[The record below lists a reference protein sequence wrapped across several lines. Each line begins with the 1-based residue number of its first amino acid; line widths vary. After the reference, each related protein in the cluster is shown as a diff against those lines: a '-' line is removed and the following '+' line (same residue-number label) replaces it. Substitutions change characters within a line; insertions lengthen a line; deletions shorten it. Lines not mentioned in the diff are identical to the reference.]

1 MRSSICRKLALAL
14 PIAAAVLA
22 TAVATAPANRFEIP
36 NWERGIRAAWSEFE
50 FVIGQAIVRCPVTLE
65 GSFHSQTFAKIARA
79 LVGYVTRATVNEG
92 ACTGGTARAL
102 AETLPWHVQYR
113 SFEGTLPVITRI
125 SFRLVGARFGAAM
138 EARPCLI
145 TTTEAEPATLIATV
159 NGTQELSSIEAEG
172 AGGVGIARELF
183 CVLGETGRTHFRG
196 ITTPTVLGG
205 TARIRLRLI

>member
-1 MRSSICRKLALAL
+1 MRISRALALAL
-14 PIAAAVLA
+14 PIATVVLAAAVTQA
-22 TAVATAPANRFEIP
+22 SANRFEIP

-65 GSFHSQTFAKIARA
+65 GSFHSQTFAKIARS
-79 LVGYVTRATVNEG
+79 LIGYITRASVNEAACAGG
-92 ACTGGTARAL
+92 AARAL
-102 AETLPWHVQYR
+102 TETLPWHLQYR
-113 SFEGTLPVITRI
+113 SFEGNLPVITRV

-138 EARPCLI
+138 ESRPCLI
-145 TTTEAEPATLIATV
+145 TSTEAEPATFIFTV
-159 NGTQELSSIEAEG
+159 NGMQELSSVEAEG
-172 AGGVGIARELF
+172 AGGAGIARELF